1 MSAVVKILKDV
12 VDVIVDVVEVIW
24 DAIGDVLEFVWKEIG
39 MPILEFVFGLL
50 GVHDED
56 IISTEVIT
64 QKVLQEVGDYNEI
77 INTIALAH
85 QQDPNGSVISHYTQQ
100 AQAIKAKFAGYYTK
114 GKDSINGLP
123 YTNIRSMFI
132 DPAVVKA
139 ALIAEYDIEDIT
151 VETAVK
157 RVPDKYE
164 WVASQLRMSHN
175 YTASSQTLEIDSNV
189 YTVDSMTIT
198 TIQTIMI

>member
-64 QKVLQEVGDYNEI
+64 QKVLQEVGDYN
-77 INTIALAH
+77 
-85 QQDPNGSVISHYTQQ
+85 
-100 AQAIKAKFAGYYTK
+100 
-114 GKDSINGLP
+114 
-123 YTNIRSMFI
+123 
-132 DPAVVKA
+132 
-139 ALIAEYDIEDIT
+139 
-151 VETAVK
+151 
-157 RVPDKYE
+157 
-164 WVASQLRMSHN
+164 
-175 YTASSQTLEIDSNV
+175 
-189 YTVDSMTIT
+189 
-198 TIQTIMI
+198 